1 MNDPAK
7 YGSLINYDTLLIRI
21 TQTGKFK
28 VYEAQRIALFPHV
41 SAALQLSKAGKSPM
55 VGEGVEYIH
64 TDAHHT
70 NPLCRVKP
78 KEFIVYGQALDCL
91 WSLSTSGV
99 EEHFNA

>member
-1 MNDPAK
+1 
-7 YGSLINYDTLLIRI
+7 
-21 TQTGKFK
+21 
-28 VYEAQRIALFPHV
+28 
-41 SAALQLSKAGKSPM
+41 M

-78 KEFIVYGQALDCL
+78 KEFIAYGQALDCL
-91 WSLSTSGV
+91 WSLPSFGV

>member
-1 MNDPAK
+1 MVVSKLLGQGLDK
-7 YGSLINYDTLLIRI
+7 YKS
-21 TQTGKFK
+21 
-28 VYEAQRIALFPHV
+28 LFPHV
-41 SAALQLSKAGKSPM
+41 SAALQLSKAEKSPM
-55 VGEGVEYIH
+55 VGERAGYIH